1 MASTADPVLRLTDVV
16 KTYPGVVALKGV
28 TLEVVP
34 GEVHALVGEN
44 GAGKSTLIAVA
55 AGATIPDSG
64 TVEIGG
70 QPLDPPTPA
79 AAQAL
84 GLAVV
89 YQHTLV
95 LEDLTVAENMV
106 YAMPRALRP
115 AMNAAAEWTRQRL
128 AILGATIDPRA
139 RVDTLTV
146 AERQLLE
153 IARAL
158 ALESRVLILDEPT
171 ESLTAAES
179 ERLFDRLKVLKGRGT
194 AVVYIS
200 HRLPEVKRIADR
212 VTVLRDGE
220 GRGTFAAEQVSTD
233 DILRLIVGRSISQV
247 FPAKAPHP
255 GEIAAPVLDVRSL
268 NGDRFHD
275 LNLTVNPGEIVGL
288 AGIEGNGQR
297 EALRALAGLEASRGE
312 VLVNGRPADVGD
324 PHRAQQSG
332 IVLLPGDRHR
342 EGLFLDLS
350 VRENS
355 TLLALARLA
364 TGGIVRVAAE
374 ARMVADEVR
383 SLSIRTPSIETPV
396 AALSGGNQQKVL
408 FARSLLAEPA
418 VLLAEEPTRGVDVGA
433 RVELYRILR
442 EAASAGRAVV
452 VQSSDAMELQG
463 LCDRVLVFSRGTVVR
478 TLEGGTFSEADI
490 TGAAL
495 TASRTRADADVGVR
509 RGLQLRRF
517 LSGDYAAG
525 AVLAVLIA
533 ALAGY
538 TGVISEFFFTER
550 NFQGML
556 LLGAAVVFV
565 GLGQLLVLL
574 VGGIDLSVGAV
585 VGLTAVLLSFF
596 ATAGAGL
603 GSLLAGAAVIAAAG
617 AVVGLVNAGLVRR
630 IGLGPVI
637 ATLATF
643 VVIQGVSLLLRPRP
657 GGSLDPAVTAAVKAS
672 LGPLPIAFL
681 VAVILAIIF
690 EVLLRRTR
698 LGIGLRAVGSD
709 EVRAF
714 RLGAPVTPLHVAA
727 YVGCAL
733 FAVLGGVM
741 LASQVG
747 IGDARLGA
755 DYTLISITAVV
766 LGGASIFGGRGSF
779 LGALVGAVFI
789 QEVITATAFLRLG
802 TAWQQWLPGVLI
814 LVAAAVFARARRV
827 RTAGLAGLAA

>member
-1 MASTADPVLRLTDVV
+1 MASTAAPVLRLTDVV

-55 AGATIPDSG
+55 AGATIADSG

-70 QPLDPPTPA
+70 RPLEPPTPA

-106 YAMPRALRP
+106 YAMPAVRRP
-115 AMNAAAEWTRQRL
+115 TMAQAAAWTRERL
-128 AILGATIDPRA
+128 AILGATIDPNA
-139 RVDTLTV
+139 RVDSLTV

-158 ALESRVLILDEPT
+158 ALESKVLILDEPT

-179 ERLFDRLKVLKGRGT
+179 DRLFERIRVLKERGT

-220 GRGTFAAEQVSTD
+220 GRGTFVAEQVSTD

-247 FPAKAPHP
+247 FPPKSEPAGDEAQPIL
-255 GEIAAPVLDVRSL
+255 EVRGL

-275 LNLTVNPGEIVGL
+275 LDLAVRPGEIVGF
-288 AGIEGNGQR
+288 AGIEGNGQH
-297 EALRALAGLEASRGE
+297 EALRALAGLEDSRGE
-312 VLVNGRPADVGD
+312 VFVRGRRVEIGD
-324 PHRAQQSG
+324 PHRASASG
-332 IVLLPGDRHR
+332 IVMLPGDRHR
-342 EGLFLDLS
+342 DGLFLTLS
-350 VRENS
+350 VRENTS
-355 TLLALARLA
+355 LLALS
-364 TGGIVRVAAE
+364 RVAAGGFVRADAE
-374 ARMVADEVR
+374 ARMVAEEVR
-383 SLSIRTPSIETPV
+383 TLSIRTPSIETPV

-408 FARSLLAEPA
+408 FARSLLASPA

-442 EAASAGRAVV
+442 EAAGNGHAVI
-452 VQSSDAMELQG
+452 VQSSDAMELHG

-478 TLEGGTFSEADI
+478 TLDGGAFGEADI

-495 TASRTRADADVGVR
+495 TASRTRADVDIGAR

-525 AVLAVLIA
+525 AVLAILIA
-533 ALAGY
+533 MLAGY
-538 TGVISEFFFTER
+538 TGAISEFFFTER

-556 LLGAAVVFV
+556 LLAAAVVFV

-596 ATAGAGL
+596 ATVGAGP
-603 GSLLAGAAVIAAAG
+603 GSLLVGVAVIAAAG
-617 AVVGLVNAGLVRR
+617 AAVGLVNAGLVRR

-657 GGSLDPAVTAAVKAS
+657 GGSLDPAVTAAVKTS
-672 LGPLPIAFL
+672 LGPLPVAFV
-681 VAVILAIIF
+681 VAIVLAVAF
-690 EVLLRRTR
+690 EIVLRRTR

-709 EVRAF
+709 EGRAF

-779 LGALVGAVFI
+779 LGALLGAIFI

-814 LVAAAVFARARRV
+814 LVAAALFARARRV

>member
-16 KTYPGVVALKGV
+16 KTFPGVVALKGV

-70 QPLDPPTPA
+70 QPLEPPTPA

-106 YAMPRALRP
+106 YAMPRSRRP
-115 AMNAAAEWTRQRL
+115 TMAGAAGWTRQRL
-128 AILGATIDPRA
+128 SILGATIDPHA

-158 ALESRVLILDEPT
+158 ALESKILVLDEPT

-179 ERLFDRLKVLKGRGT
+179 ERLFERIKLLKERGT

-220 GRGTFAAEQVSTD
+220 GRGTFAADEVSTD

-247 FPAKAPHP
+247 FPPKAQASGDDQAPILEVRGLS
-255 GEIAAPVLDVRSL
+255 GE
-268 NGDRFHD
+268 RFHD
-275 LNLTVNPGEIVGL
+275 LDLVVRPGEIVGL
-288 AGIEGNGQR
+288 AGIEGNGQK
-297 EALRALAGLEASRGE
+297 EALRALAGLESSQGE
-312 VLVNGRPADVGD
+312 VLVHGRRVDVTE
-324 PHRAQQSG
+324 PHRAAVSG

-342 EGLFLDLS
+342 DGLFLSLS
-350 VRENS
+350 VRENTS
-355 TLLALARLA
+355 LLALP
-364 TGGIVRVAAE
+364 RVAAGGMIRPGAE
-374 ARMVADEVR
+374 ARLVDEEVR
-383 SLSIRTPSIETPV
+383 TLAIRTPSIETPV

-442 EAASAGRAVV
+442 EAASKGRAVV
-452 VQSSDAMELQG
+452 VQSSDAMELHG

-478 TLEGGTFSEADI
+478 SLDGGAFGEADI

-495 TASRTRADADVGVR
+495 TASRTRADVDIRMR

-525 AVLAVLIA
+525 AVLAILIA
-533 ALAGY
+533 ILAGY
-538 TGVISEFFFTER
+538 TGAISEFFFTER

-556 LLGAAVVFV
+556 LLAAAVVFV

-574 VGGIDLSVGAV
+574 VGGIDLSVGGV

-596 ATAGAGL
+596 ATAGAGA
-603 GSLLAGAAVIAAAG
+603 GSLVAGVAVIAGAG
-617 AVVGLVNAGLVRR
+617 AVVGLINAALVRR

-657 GGSLDPAVTAAVKAS
+657 GGSLDPAVTAAVKTS
-672 LGPLPIAFL
+672 IGPLPVAFL
-681 VAVILAIIF
+681 VAILLAIAF
-690 EVLLRRTR
+690 EVALRRTR

-714 RLGAPVTPLHVAA
+714 RLGAPVTPLHLAA

-779 LGALVGAVFI
+779 LGALLGAIFI

-814 LVAAAVFARARRV
+814 LAAAALFARARRV